1 MDGSNQWYMAIGGHQ
16 VGPVSQQEI
25 ITNLQNG
32 SIDAETLVFSAGMT
46 QWQKVKDVPAF
57 AQYVRGGAGQ
67 AGQAA
72 APGAFVPPPAPGRRA
87 HDIDFE
93 IHGNEMQF
101 VEVALDPG
109 EGAVAEAG
117 SMMYMTQGINMET
130 VFGDGSQQR
139 ATGVM
144 DALLGAGKRLLTGES
159 LFMTVFTN
167 AAGGGKAKVSFG
179 APYPGKII
187 PMDLRALG

>member
-16 VGPVSQQEI
+16 VGPVTQQEI

-46 QWQKVKDVPAF
+46 QWQKVKDVAAF
-57 AQYVRGGAGQ
+57 APFIKGPAGASAGQ
-67 AGQAA
+67 ATG
-72 APGAFVPPPAPGRRA
+72 GFTPPPPPGRRA

-93 IHGNEMQF
+93 VHGGEMQF

-117 SMMYMTQGINMET
+117 SMMYMTQGIQMET
-130 VFGDGSQQR
+130 
-139 ATGVM
+139 
-144 DALLGAGKRLLTGES
+144 
-159 LFMTVFTN
+159 
-167 AAGGGKAKVSFG
+167 
-179 APYPGKII
+179 I
-187 PMDLRALG
+187 

>member
-32 SIDAETLVFSAGMT
+32 SIDSETLVFSAGMS
-46 QWQKVKDVPAF
+46 QWQKVKDVAAF
-57 AQYVRGGAGQ
+57 APFVKGSTGAS

-117 SMMYMTQGINMET
+117 SMMYMTQGIAMET
-130 VFGDGSQQR
+130 IFGDGSQQR
-139 ATGVM
+139 PGGVM

-167 AAGGGKAKVSFG
+167 AAAS
-179 APYPGKII
+179 
-187 PMDLRALG
+187 